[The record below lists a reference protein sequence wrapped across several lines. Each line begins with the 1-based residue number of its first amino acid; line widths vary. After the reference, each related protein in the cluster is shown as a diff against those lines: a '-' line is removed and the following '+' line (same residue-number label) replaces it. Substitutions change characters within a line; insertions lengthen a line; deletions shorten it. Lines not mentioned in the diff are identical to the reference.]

1 MPITKAVQARALAK
15 VEEGY
20 KKAEAYYSR
29 TFNRP
34 TVLFNLRGKTGGTA
48 NHGTNT
54 LKFHPV
60 FLMENEEH
68 YIESTIPHEVA
79 HLIDAVVNP
88 DNYCRSLEA
97 LRRRGYR
104 GRQLHGA
111 DFKFVMEVVL
121 EAADSARCHT
131 YSITNL
137 KNGRAPAS
145 KHEWKCNNCDATME
159 FGVKRHKRMLNAGA
173 RGAYRPRNTG
183 CKWTHT
189 YSYVGVVGQVPVQ
202 IAAQAPKPTKPSIP
216 ARSSNKDIARAVYG
230 TTVGRGNFI
239 TQCIENGIK
248 KTTAGTYYQ
257 NFKSGAWT

>member
-1 MPITKAVQARALAK
+1 MSITKAVQARVTAK
-15 VEEGY
+15 VMDCY
-20 KKAEAYYSR
+20 AKAEAHYGQVFR
-29 TFNRP
+29 TPHVVFKK
-34 TVLFNLRGKTGGTA
+34 RGTTAGTA
-48 NHGTNT
+48 HGPTNT
-54 LKFHPV
+54 LDFNAV
-60 FLMENEEH
+60 LLMENLEH
-68 YIESTIPHEVA
+68 YIASTVPHEVA
-79 HLIDAVVNP
+79 HLIDYVVNP
-88 DNYCRSLEA
+88 HNHSRGIHWNG
-97 LRRRGYR
+97 RRKKRIVHGY
-104 GRQLHGA
+104 
-111 DFKFVMEVVL
+111 DFKFIMERVL
-121 EAADSARCHT
+121 GADDSTRCHT
-131 YSITNL
+131 YDVTNARV
-137 KNGRAPAS
+137 KKRGQA

-159 FGVKRHKRMLNAGA
+159 FGAKRHKRMLNAGA

-189 YSYVGVVGQVPVQ
+189 YSYVGVVGQAPVQ